1 MIVGGARTPEE
12 VVCLAV
18 GPFAVRVMN
27 LRPGRIRRWAQKCLG
42 HKAVNTELLLMVLG
56 VLEFDPP
63 LILALLL
70 LAVTFGNQFAVIVV
84 DNMTLPVDGVSGA
97 LDKA

>member
-1 MIVGGARTPEE
+1 
-12 VVCLAV
+12 
-18 GPFAVRVMN
+18 MN
-27 LRPGRIRRWAQKCLG
+27 LRPGRVRRWAQKSLG
-42 HKAVNTELLLMVLG
+42 HKAVNTELFLMVLG

-70 LAVTFGNQFAVIVV
+70 LAVTFRNQFAVIVV